1 VKTKLPIQHSI
12 LIYFGLALVFNLQII
27 NYFFEFNEGV
37 VKGGESLRLVLKFIS
52 ISMIYIF
59 IVKLNKYIFKENILA
74 LGFFSIALL
83 LILIR
88 IPFFESRDWL
98 FINNFLAVPI
108 LLGSTAKFNFK
119 AIDQTLLVSFFLWIS
134 LDFYN
139 LQNSNTMWGNKAFI
153 GGVGNPSSYGLILIY
168 LYEVSIKNLSLNKV
182 TKRVLK
188 ALIFIN
194 LIMTQALMPILIFLY
209 LRFLRKG
216 KQLFF
221 VFISSIIIIYNL
233 ETVLFYMPGYHWK
246 LKLESL
252 LFFLNSSDTLG
263 SSASILTRID
273 FLEDFFILFENPKGF
288 FIGNI
293 NNSFY
298 NSGDSQYVTY
308 ATSFGIILF
317 LIFLYYI
324 VKLVRD
330 SYKTKYFN
338 FFIALTLILVT
349 NRILD
354 YWPIPILIYLTINRF
369 YYERRNS

>member
-1 VKTKLPIQHSI
+1 MKTKLSIQHSI

-37 VKGGESLRLVLKFIS
+37 VQGGESLRLVLKFIS

-119 AIDQTLLVSFFLWIS
+119 AIDQTLLVSFFLWVS

-139 LQNSNTMWGNKAFI
+139 LQNSNTIWGNKAFI

-168 LYEVSIKNLSLNKV
+168 LYEVSIKTLSLNKII
-182 TKRVLK
+182 KRVLK

-221 VFISSIIIIYNL
+221 VLISSTIIIYNL
-233 ETVLFYMPGYHWK
+233 ETALFYMPGYHWK

-273 FLEDFFILFENPKGF
+273 FLEDLFILFENPKSF

-308 ATSFGIILF
+308 ATSFGVLLF

>member
-37 VKGGESLRLVLKFIS
+37 VQGGESLRLVLKFIS

-153 GGVGNPSSYGLILIY
+153 G
-168 LYEVSIKNLSLNKV
+168 
-182 TKRVLK
+182 
-188 ALIFIN
+188 
-194 LIMTQALMPILIFLY
+194 
-209 LRFLRKG
+209 
-216 KQLFF
+216 
-221 VFISSIIIIYNL
+221 
-233 ETVLFYMPGYHWK
+233 
-246 LKLESL
+246 
-252 LFFLNSSDTLG
+252 
-263 SSASILTRID
+263 
-273 FLEDFFILFENPKGF
+273 
-288 FIGNI
+288 
-293 NNSFY
+293 
-298 NSGDSQYVTY
+298 
-308 ATSFGIILF
+308 
-317 LIFLYYI
+317 
-324 VKLVRD
+324 
-330 SYKTKYFN
+330 
-338 FFIALTLILVT
+338 
-349 NRILD
+349 
-354 YWPIPILIYLTINRF
+354 
-369 YYERRNS
+369 